1 MNANERQ
8 LITMIRKG
16 EGIDLE
22 FKTCRDQLNRDV
34 YETVCAFLNRHGGT
48 ILLGVTDS
56 GDIRGIEQDAVSQ
69 KKKDFV
75 ATINNPQKIH
85 PPAYIAIDEVAVEG
99 RPVLRIYVPESSQV
113 HRCNGRIFDRNEDG
127 DFDITDH
134 TRQVADLY
142 QRKQATYSEN
152 KIYPFARMDDLRSD
166 LIDKCRRLAGV
177 WRDDHPW
184 LGMDDMG
191 LLKSAQLH
199 QTDPETGKSGITL
212 AGILLLGNDQLVL
225 SAVPHHR
232 TDLIL
237 RKVNLDRYDDRD
249 LVRTNLIESYERIIA
264 FVQKHLPDPFFLE
277 GMERMSLRDAIFREV
292 ASNILIHREYTNAFP
307 AKLIIERGL
316 VRTENSNKPHG
327 FGVLDPANF
336 TPFPKNPVIGAF
348 FREIHRADE
357 LGSGMRKL
365 MRYGKAYGG
374 GDPQM
379 IEGDVFR
386 INVKVPEF
394 GPAGE
399 VEAGTQDTRTG
410 AQSGLSR
417 TRVTGEV
424 TGEATPEDGAK
435 SGLSWDQ
442 VQILRNCLTEMA
454 ITELMAQVGRSNR
467 TKFRDQVLK
476 PLIGDGLIEMTIPE
490 KPRSSKQKYRL
501 TDAGRQVLAGIQGG
515 AE

>member
-1 MNANERQ
+1 MNANEQQ
-8 LITMIRKG
+8 LIELTRKG

-22 FKTCRDQLNRDV
+22 FKTCLNQINRDV

-56 GDIRGIEQDAVSQ
+56 GAIQGIEPDAVAQ
-69 KKKDFV
+69 IKKDFV
-75 ATINNPQKIH
+75 TAINNPQKIH
-85 PPAYIAIDEVAVEG
+85 PPAYLSVNEVTIEAK
-99 RPVLRIYVPESSQV
+99 PVLRIYVPESSQV
-113 HRCNGRIFDRNEDG
+113 HRCNGRIYDRNEDG

-152 KIYPFARMDDLRSD
+152 KIYPFAKLEDLRD
-166 LIDKCRRLAGV
+166 DIIDKCRRLAGV
-177 WRDDHPW
+177 WRDNHPW
-184 LGMDDMG
+184 LGMDDLE

-212 AGILLLGNDQLVL
+212 AGILLLGNDQLIL

-277 GMERMSLRDAIFREV
+277 GMERVSLRDAIFREV

-307 AKLIIERGL
+307 AKLIIERGQ

-327 FGVLDPANF
+327 FGALDPTNF
-336 TPFPKNPVIGAF
+336 TPFPKNPIIGAF

-357 LGSGMRKL
+357 LGSGMRKM

-374 GDPQM
+374 ADPEM

-386 INVKVPEF
+386 IVVKVQEFSTTGEKLVTTKVTPQETPQVKPE
-394 GPAGE
+394 
-399 VEAGTQDTRTG
+399 VGTKS
-410 AQSGLSR
+410 ALSR
-417 TRVTGEV
+417 H
-424 TGEATPEDGAK
+424 
-435 SGLSWDQ
+435 Q
-442 VQILRNCLTEMA
+442 VQILRKCNEDTALLD
-454 ITELMAQVGRSNR
+454 LMAVTGRSDR
-467 TKFRDQVLK
+467 TKFRHQVLN
-476 PLIGDGLIEMTIPE
+476 PLIDIGLVEMIIPN

-501 TDAGRQVLAGIQGG
+501 TQKGREIITQLK
-515 AE
+515 